1 MCIESFTVIY
11 GPFTVHL
18 RSIPQVD
25 HLRHAVAKYIV
36 KPVSLLRLFYLGK
49 PIKTLDPLA
58 GYVGHYFTY
67 VETMREGNARQ
78 AWNRHKRG
86 DGTSTYKYKDYFTEQ
101 IAAVKQC
108 ALPPLLAIY
117 GDIGYWIL
125 FLSRARFVIGYL
137 QKYLVIL
144 V

>member
-1 MCIESFTVIY
+1 M
-11 GPFTVHL
+11 
-18 RSIPQVD
+18 
-25 HLRHAVAKYIV
+25 
-36 KPVSLLRLFYLGK
+36 FYWGK
-49 PIKTLDPLA
+49 PIKTRDPLA

-67 VETMREGNARQ
+67 VETKREGNERQ

-108 ALPPLLAIY
+108 AIPPLLAIY
-117 GDIGYWIL
+117 GDLGYWIL
-125 FLSRARFVIGYL
+125 FISRARFVIMWLNRRTIGYL
-137 QKYLVIL
+137 QKDLVIL